1 MEGES
6 LAIAWALENTKFFT
20 QGCNNLVVVT
30 DHKPLI
36 QLFEDRALDQITNPR
51 LFNLKQAT
59 LPWKFS
65 VVHKSGKENHFADAT
80 SRSPASD
87 DDPSEITKSEIL
99 AAIMMHEDDDDDDC
113 VIDEIFG
120 IHNNNVR
127 AITWEMVKEET
138 NNDHVMQNLLA
149 LITSTFPSDKSEM
162 PAELLPFWNVRN
174 NLYVI
179 DGVVL
184 MNDSAVLP
192 TPLRD
197 TVTSLPSTSNVRIIV
212 PEIYRTEVISTL
224 HSAHQGVSGMNERAK
239 IGVYWPGITKDIQEA
254 RDHCT
259 SCNKITPSQPR
270 LPPTEPHIPTTP
282 FESIACDY
290 FKYMGHY
297 YLVAADRLSGWIE
310 LQQVKVG
317 TIEAGA
323 EGFCKALRRL
333 MVTFGV
339 PVEVSTDWGPEFKG
353 YETQDFFNRWG
364 IHHRR
369 SSSYNPS
376 SNGRAELGVKTGK
389 RLLMENIGP
398 SGELNTDRV
407 VQALLTYRNTP
418 EPGCKLSP
426 AQILLGRPLRDTLPY
441 INKDSMV
448 FNNPNVHPQWRDAWA
463 AKEDALKTR
472 YVKTL
477 ETLQEHSRP
486 LPPLRQGEAVIV
498 QNQTGHSPKKWD
510 RSGIVVE
517 TKNNDQYVVKMS
529 GSGRL
534 TLRNRRFLRKCTLP
548 TGTSKPMSPIP
559 QPLSPEVTAES
570 RVQQPVTSTAEESAD
585 TPVERANGPWSTP
598 QRMQPLTSPV
608 VSSPPNLSTPPA
620 RPIARTPPQRL
631 AFENL
636 DAVPTPQDAA
646 RAESPQVVESRRTN
660 RPRSQRQMYDA
671 NTGLY
676 KKPTPVPDDV

>member
-1 MEGES
+1 M
-6 LAIAWALENTKFFT
+6 
-20 QGCNNLVVVT
+20 
-30 DHKPLI
+30 
-36 QLFEDRALDQITNPR
+36 
-51 LFNLKQAT
+51 
-59 LPWKFS
+59 
-65 VVHKSGKENHFADAT
+65 
-80 SRSPASD
+80 
-87 DDPSEITKSEIL
+87 
-99 AAIMMHEDDDDDDC
+99 
-113 VIDEIFG
+113 
-120 IHNNNVR
+120 
-127 AITWEMVKEET
+127 
-138 NNDHVMQNLLA
+138 
-149 LITSTFPSDKSEM
+149 
-162 PAELLPFWNVRN
+162 
-174 NLYVI
+174 
-179 DGVVL
+179 
-184 MNDSAVLP
+184 
-192 TPLRD
+192 
-197 TVTSLPSTSNVRIIV
+197 
-212 PEIYRTEVISTL
+212 L

-317 TIEAGA
+317 TNEAGA

-517 TKNNDQYVVKMS
+517 TKNNDQYVIKMS

-548 TGTSKPMSPIP
+548 TGTSKSMSPTP

-646 RAESPQVVESRRTN
+646 RAESPHVVELRRTN

-671 NTGLY
+671 NTGQY